1 DRRLRPG
8 RLDEF
13 IGQPKRKEHL
23 LVYIQAARERDE
35 PLEHVLFYGP
45 PGLGKT
51 TLANILAREMG
62 VQIKTTSGPV
72 IERPGDLAAD
82 LTRLE
87 RGGVLF
93 IDEIH
98 RLSRTVEEYLYPAM
112 EDFKIDLVT
121 GKGPSASAFRLGLN
135 PFTLVG
141 ATTRMALLTGPLR
154 DRFGIIVAIDFYD
167 QDSLVQIV
175 SRSAAILGVDLNA

>member
-1 DRRLRPG
+1 MAGFGALRADDGLPCPRGLARVSDRIVTGIRRPEDGDDERRLRPA

-13 IGQPKRKEHL
+13 IGQPKLKEHL
-23 LVYIQAARERDE
+23 LVYLEAARERDE

-112 EDFKIDLVT
+112 ED
-121 GKGPSASAFRLGLN
+121 
-135 PFTLVG
+135 
-141 ATTRMALLTGPLR
+141 
-154 DRFGIIVAIDFYD
+154 
-167 QDSLVQIV
+167 
-175 SRSAAILGVDLNA
+175 